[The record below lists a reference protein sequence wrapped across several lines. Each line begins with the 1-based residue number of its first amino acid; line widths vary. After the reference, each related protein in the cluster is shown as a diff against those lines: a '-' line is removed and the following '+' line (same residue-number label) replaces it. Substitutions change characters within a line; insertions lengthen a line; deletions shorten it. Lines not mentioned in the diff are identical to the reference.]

1 MKTGNDI
8 QHETGTKWAN
18 HANQSMPIF
27 GKEPVKSKPLKIAK
41 MIFDLLILV
50 IFNFNAQITQ
60 IAQIF
65 VSYWVKFPEAR
76 YL

>member
-1 MKTGNDI
+1 
-8 QHETGTKWAN
+8 
-18 HANQSMPIF
+18 MPIF

-50 IFNFNAQITQ
+50 IFNFDPQITQ

-65 VSYWVKFPEAR
+65 LTVRVRTQTGVSYWVEFPEAL